1 MNIDYEFRKEQLK
14 YIESIQ
20 ECQDSFYTFVK
31 TAWHVIEGHTPFL
44 SNWHIQAICEHL
56 EAAMRGEIPRLL
68 INIPPRC
75 SKTNIVSI
83 LLVGWVWTTR
93 PWVKFLY
100 ASYAQKISWEHS
112 RLCKLLIESPW
123 YQDRWGHVVNL
134 SKDQA
139 TKGHF
144 TNTAFGHRIATS
156 AGAGGTALSGDVLI
170 LDDINDASE
179 GVGES
184 QVTRER
190 TNDWLS
196 RVWPTRLNPGPIKAH
211 VSIQQRIAEMDQSGL
226 WMSCYGDDV
235 VKLILPMEFERERRS
250 KTIVLP
256 STNGK
261 VWEDPRTNEGEL
273 LWPSYL
279 DAQTLAIRKRELGSY
294 NYAGQ
299 YQQRP
304 APEEGGIIQRNW
316 FRVWTKKLPT
326 IKYML
331 QSWDTALTAK
341 ETSSY
346 SACTTW
352 GTFEDENKIT
362 HLILISAWRDRVVY
376 PELLKRAIRLKRN
389 CSDIHTEELKPN
401 KQMQPDITLVEAKAS
416 GHPLISDLNSKGI
429 IVHGFNPDKYG
440 DKMQRV
446 HLVTPFIECGRV
458 WVISQDEGDMKR
470 LRPDHEMLIENA
482 ILFPNAEARDLVD
495 TMTQTILYLSKV
507 KGVLTHVMNLNFT
520 REDLPKE
527 QMPGYVPPKQEKIGN
542 I

>member
-1 MNIDYEFRKEQLK
+1 
-14 YIESIQ
+14 
-20 ECQDSFYTFVK
+20 
-31 TAWHVIEGHTPFL
+31 
-44 SNWHIQAICEHL
+44 
-56 EAAMRGEIPRLL
+56 
-68 INIPPRC
+68 
-75 SKTNIVSI
+75 
-83 LLVGWVWTTR
+83 
-93 PWVKFLY
+93 
-100 ASYAQKISWEHS
+100 
-112 RLCKLLIESPW
+112 
-123 YQDRWGHVVNL
+123 
-134 SKDQA
+134 
-139 TKGHF
+139 
-144 TNTAFGHRIATS
+144 
-156 AGAGGTALSGDVLI
+156 
-170 LDDINDASE
+170 
-179 GVGES
+179 
-184 QVTRER
+184 
-190 TNDWLS
+190 
-196 RVWPTRLNPGPIKAH
+196 
-211 VSIQQRIAEMDQSGL
+211 
-226 WMSCYGDDV
+226 MSCYGDDV